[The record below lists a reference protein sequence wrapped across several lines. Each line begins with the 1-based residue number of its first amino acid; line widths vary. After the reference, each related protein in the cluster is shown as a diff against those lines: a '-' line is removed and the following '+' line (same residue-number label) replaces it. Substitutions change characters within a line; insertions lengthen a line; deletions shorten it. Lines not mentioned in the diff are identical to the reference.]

1 MIINS
6 LDTYTAFDVET
17 PNAKNDS
24 ICSLGLVHVKDGRVV
39 SKEYYLVDPEDRFD
53 YFNVKLHG
61 ISMNTVKGEPSFPK
75 IWEKISDYF
84 TEGLIVAHNATFDL
98 NVLSKTLHT
107 YRIDVPKI
115 NYVCTM
121 KLSRKY
127 NKDSKR
133 HGLDHVCNLLGVDL
147 EHHHNAMD
155 DAEACQGILE
165 RMKRRYEIKNTDIQ
179 HF

>member
-1 MIINS
+1 MNMNS
-6 LDTYTAFDVET
+6 FDTYTAFDVET

-39 SKEYYLVDPEDRFD
+39 SKEYYLVDPDDRFD

-61 ISMNTVKGEPSFPK
+61 ISMKTVKGEPSFPK
-75 IWEKISDYF
+75 IWEKIGDYF

-98 NVLSKTLHT
+98 NVLSKTLRT
-107 YRIDVPKI
+107 YRIDVPEI
-115 NYVCTM
+115 SYVCTM

-127 NKDSKR
+127 NKESSR
-133 HGLDHVCNLLGVDL
+133 HGLDHVCNIFGVDL
-147 EHHHNAMD
+147 ENHHNAMD

-165 RMKRRYEIKNTDIQ
+165 RMKRRYEISHTDIQ

>member
-1 MIINS
+1 MILNS

-24 ICSLGLVHVKDGRVV
+24 ICSIGLVHVEDGRVV

-61 ISMNTVKGEPSFPK
+61 ISMKTVKGEPSFPK
-75 IWEKISDYF
+75 VWGKISNYF
-84 TEGLIVAHNATFDL
+84 TDGLIVAHNATFDL

-107 YRIDVPKI
+107 YGINVPDM

-127 NKDSKR
+127 NKENSR
-133 HGLDHVCNLLGVDL
+133 HGLEPVCNLLGVDL
-147 EHHHNAMD
+147 LNHHNAMD

-165 RMKRRYEIKNTDIQ
+165 RMKRRHEIQYTDIQ